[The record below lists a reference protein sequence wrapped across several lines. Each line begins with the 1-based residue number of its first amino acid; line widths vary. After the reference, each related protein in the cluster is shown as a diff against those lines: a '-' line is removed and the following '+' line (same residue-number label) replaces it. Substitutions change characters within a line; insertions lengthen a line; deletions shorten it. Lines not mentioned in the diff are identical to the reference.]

1 MTTVTS
7 ILYSCPLDVIL
18 CTRYFIVKVTCAFLH
33 RIPRLIM
40 FKPVIGNIER
50 AVHLDFWNVT

>member
-50 AVHLDFWNVT
+50 AVHLDF